1 MIIERF
7 GRGAPS
13 ESFAGATVESY
24 GDSYEVGGAMSAQVC
39 AFGKVLTQQTVG
51 VLIAATLPGALRVA
65 EVNLETGID
74 PQLHVLGHLGTL
86 VPSQ

>member
-1 MIIERF
+1 ML
-7 GRGAPS
+7 A
-13 ESFAGATVESY
+13 
-24 GDSYEVGGAMSAQVC
+24 EVRAL
-39 AFGKVLTQQTVG
+39 GKVLAEQTVG

-65 EVNLETGID
+65 EVDLETGID